1 MPLKLGAT
9 GITFHDNTVQTTA
22 ASGGGLTGF
31 TVYTSGTTA
40 FTVPAG
46 ITKILVE
53 VVGGG
58 GGASASPQHTG
69 GGGGYAKGMLTVTPG
84 QTINAV
90 VGAVGTT
97 GSGGT
102 TSFSTISATGG
113 TKAATG
119 LGGSGSGGAFNIT
132 GGNANNSETING
144 AGGAGGGMD
153 AQSVVLPGEYPTYY
167 YLPSPDLYKG
177 FGRGKS
183 WNGCAPNGY
192 GGSGGIILL
201 TY

>member
-1 MPLKLGAT
+1 MAIKLGAT

-58 GGASASPQHTG
+58 GGASLTPSHTG

-113 TKAATG
+113 TKAFQG

-132 GGNANNSETING
+132 GGAANGSDVANG
-144 AGGAGGGMD
+144 AGGAGGGLD
-153 AQSVVLPGEYPTYY
+153 AQSVTIPGDPASYY
-167 YLPSPDLYKG
+167 FIRTPDLYKG
-177 FGRGKS
+177 FGTGKS
-183 WNGCAPNGY
+183 WNGCAANGY